1 MKHSFVPRA
10 DDCHVRTTLAASGR
24 GQPFAM
30 HTEAALC
37 RLAVSMVI
45 AQHLFPRLL
54 SLPHTQTGRAVLRE
68 PGRARRAASAEAPRS
83 AACPRGRAWGQP
95 RSPGSPGASP
105 DHLEPAQITWEG
117 AERCQP
123 LLSPQGRGWGQQQ
136 EPAAVWGTGWT
147 LREAA

>member
-68 PGRARRAASAEAPRS
+68 PGRARRAASAEAP
-83 AACPRGRAWGQP
+83 AVQPARGDR
-95 RSPGSPGASP
+95 PGASP
-105 DHLEPAQITWEG
+105 DHLDRLGPAQITWEG

-147 LREAA
+147 LREAV